1 MTNGNQSLKNI
12 MTKTTLGEL
21 LILAMTGFD
30 QPSALRSSFHSRFS
44 QNRGLSLMSSCYTW
58 LEKSGKSGNN
68 MCFE

>member
-21 LILAMTGFD
+21 LILVMTGFD
-30 QPSALRSSFHSRFS
+30 QPSALRSSFRSRFI
-44 QNRGLSLMSSCYTW
+44 QNRRLNLMSSCYTW
-58 LEKSGKSGNN
+58 LEKSGNLGNN